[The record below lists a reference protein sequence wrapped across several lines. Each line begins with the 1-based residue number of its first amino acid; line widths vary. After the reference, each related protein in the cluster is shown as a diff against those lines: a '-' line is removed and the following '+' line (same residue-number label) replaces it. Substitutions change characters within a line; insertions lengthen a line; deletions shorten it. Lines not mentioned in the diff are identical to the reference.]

1 MAAVF
6 LDNLSKTFKDFF
18 GRRRVHALDGLSLSI
33 DKGEVFGVLGPNGS
47 GKSTAFKIL
56 VGLLRPDSGQAR
68 VLDYAP
74 GTLAARKATGYL
86 PEESTLLPFL
96 SARETL
102 RLMGAL
108 AGLSRAD
115 SIKRADELLERVGLK
130 DAATRRVKGFSKG
143 MQRRLGVASVLMG
156 DPEVFIL
163 DEPTSGLDP
172 LGARDMKEL
181 IVELAKKGKTI
192 VISSHLLGEIEN
204 VCHRVAF
211 LNQGKLL
218 KLGTLE
224 DLLRE
229 QGSYELR
236 VSPSNPEAVK
246 ALEELA
252 RAKGLKV
259 ERSGAPLASLESFY
273 VKMLGSQKSE
283 VRGQK

>member
-1 MAAVF
+1 MPALV
-6 LDNLSKTFKDFF
+6 LDNLSKSFKDFF
-18 GRRRVHALDGLSLSI
+18 GRRRVQALDGLSLSI
-33 DKGEVFGVLGPNGS
+33 AKGEVFGLLGPNGS
-47 GKSTAFKIL
+47 GKSTAFKIC
-56 VGLLRPDSGQAR
+56 VGLVRPDAGQAR
-68 VLDYAP
+68 ILEFAP
-74 GTLAARKATGYL
+74 GTMAARKATGYL

-96 SARETL
+96 TARETL

-130 DAATRRVKGFSKG
+130 DAAARRVKGFSKG

-224 DLLRE
+224 ELLRE

-236 VSPSNPEAVK
+236 VSPANPDAIK

>member
-1 MAAVF
+1 MPALV
-6 LDNLSKTFKDFF
+6 LDNLTKSFKDFF
-18 GRRRVHALDGLSLSI
+18 GRRRVQALDGLSLSI
-33 DKGEVFGVLGPNGS
+33 DRGEVFGVLGPNGS
-47 GKSTAFKIL
+47 GKSTAFKIC
-56 VGLLRPDSGQAR
+56 VGLLRPDSGTAR
-68 VLDYAP
+68 VLEHAP

-96 SARETL
+96 TASETL

-108 AGLSRAD
+108 AGLSRQD
-115 SIKRADELLERVGLK
+115 CVKRADELLERVGLK
-130 DAATRRVKGFSKG
+130 DAASRRVKGFSKG

-181 IVELAKKGKTI
+181 IVELARKGKTI

-224 DLLRE
+224 ELLRE

-252 RAKGLKV
+252 QAKGLKV
-259 ERSGAPLASLESFY
+259 ERSGAPLATLESFY
-273 VKMLGSQKSE
+273 VKMLGTIP
-283 VRGQK
+283 GQKPR

>member
-1 MAAVF
+1 MPALV
-6 LDNLSKTFKDFF
+6 LENLSKSFKDFF
-18 GRRRVHALDGLSLSI
+18 GRRRVQALDGLSLSI

-56 VGLLRPDSGQAR
+56 VGLLRPDSGTAR
-68 VLDYAP
+68 VLDYVP

-96 SARETL
+96 TARETL

-108 AGLSRAD
+108 GGLSRAD
-115 SIKRADELLERVGLK
+115 SVKRADELLERVGLTE
-130 DAATRRVKGFSKG
+130 AASRRVKGFSKG

-224 DLLRE
+224 ELLRE

-273 VKMLGSQKSE
+273 VKMLGK
-283 VRGQK
+283 R

>member
-1 MAAVF
+1 MPALE
-6 LDNLSKTFKDFF
+6 LDNLSKTFRDFF
-18 GRRRVHALDGLSLSI
+18 GRRRVQALDGLSMSI
-33 DKGEVFGVLGPNGS
+33 EKGEVFGVLGPNGS
-47 GKSTAFKIL
+47 GKSTAFKIC
-56 VGLLRPDSGQAR
+56 VGLLRPDSGSAR
-68 VLDYAP
+68 VLDFAR
-74 GTLAARKATGYL
+74 GSLAARKATGYL

-96 SARETL
+96 TARETL

-108 AGLSRAD
+108 AGLTRQASVR
-115 SIKRADELLERVGLK
+115 RADELLERVSLR
-130 DAATRRVKGFSKG
+130 DAADRRVKGFSKG

-181 IVELAKKGKTI
+181 IVELARKGKTI

-211 LNQGKLL
+211 LNSGKLL

-224 DLLRE
+224 ELLRE

-236 VSPSNPEAVK
+236 VSPAHPEAVK

-252 RAKGLKV
+252 RARGLTV

-273 VKMLGSQKSE
+273 VKMLGSDPGAKS
-283 VRGQK
+283 R